1 MKLLVKPDGT
11 VRAIYDE
18 AIDLGVLGRPTITRA
33 SHVEP
38 DDRGR
43 WHADLTPVDGPVL
56 GPFDHRSEA
65 LDAEREWL
73 ERHWLSGTGLTPLL
87 IHHHPIPFSCF
98 FSTPTHPARPPSC
111 SRSWCAPAM
120 GCRAPGVG
128 GTGAGPEG
136 DDP

>member
-38 DDRGR
+38 DPEGH
-43 WHADLTPVDGPVL
+43 WQADLTPVDGPVL
-56 GPFDHRSEA
+56 GPFDHRGAA

-73 ERHWLSGTGLTPLL
+73 ERHWL
-87 IHHHPIPFSCF
+87 
-98 FSTPTHPARPPSC
+98 PA
-111 SRSWCAPAM
+111 A
-120 GCRAPGVG
+120 V
-128 GTGAGPEG
+128 
-136 DDP
+136 